1 MIFRV
6 LLFLRLLYE
15 EVMSV
20 RVCQLVSVTAI
31 IDSITQN
38 EASKVAYDYVMM
50 LRNNKFKTYT
60 REKFWKQQQAEK
72 KLS

>member
-50 LRNNKFKTYT
+50 LRNNKFDSMVCNLKHTT
-60 REKFWKQQQAEK
+60 REKF
-72 KLS
+72 

>member
-60 REKFWKQQQAEK
+60 REKF
-72 KLS
+72 